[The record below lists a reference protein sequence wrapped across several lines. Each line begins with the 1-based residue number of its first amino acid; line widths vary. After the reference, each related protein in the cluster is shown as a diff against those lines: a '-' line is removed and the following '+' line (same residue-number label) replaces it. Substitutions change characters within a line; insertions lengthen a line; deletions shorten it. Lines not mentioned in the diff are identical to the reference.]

1 MPPTLLS
8 PVLGCATALMCLLTF
23 YRWHVLSENKKLDS
37 GDSEQI
43 AKVVK
48 RGVTEEM
55 VALGWRYELF

>member
-1 MPPTLLS
+1 
-8 PVLGCATALMCLLTF
+8 MCLLTF